1 MLLTKSSTFIIGPVA
16 TLLGYIMNAIFMVL
30 EKIGIPSIGLAI
42 IIFTIVIYLCLLPL
56 TIKQQKFSKL
66 SAKMNPELQAIQ
78 KKYKDRRDNDSMM
91 KMNEETQAVYRKYGV
106 SPSGSCVQLLIQFP
120 ILLALYQVIYNFPA
134 YVTSVKDTFM
144 SVVDKL
150 VHMDGAAEFL
160 QTFKNSTMYSAQFT
174 DGNFVEGSEFM
185 KNTFIDVLNKASTVE
200 WMSLKTEFPS
210 IADTIQSTYNTLSEY
225 NNFLGLN
232 IANSPSYILSDAF
245 KAGSYG
251 LVIGALLVPI
261 LAALTQYLNV
271 KLMPQ
276 QENKSTGSESA
287 DAMMQS
293 MKTMN
298 MMMPIMSAFFCFTLP
313 TGMGIYWIAGSVVR
327 SIQQVIV
334 NRHIDKID
342 FDEVIRKNQEKEE
355 ELRKRD
361 KNNVAASTV
370 NSAARMSTKNISSN
384 TGLSQKEKEAMIE
397 KAKASSAKKGSL
409 AAKAN
414 MVRDFNERNTK

>member
-1 MLLTKSSTFIIGPVA
+1 
-16 TLLGYIMNAIFMVL
+16 
-30 EKIGIPSIGLAI
+30 
-42 IIFTIVIYLCLLPL
+42 
-56 TIKQQKFSKL
+56 
-66 SAKMNPELQAIQ
+66 
-78 KKYKDRRDNDSMM
+78 
-91 KMNEETQAVYRKYGV
+91 
-106 SPSGSCVQLLIQFP
+106 
-120 ILLALYQVIYNFPA
+120 
-134 YVTSVKDTFM
+134 
-144 SVVDKL
+144 
-150 VHMDGAAEFL
+150 
-160 QTFKNSTMYSAQFT
+160 
-174 DGNFVEGSEFM
+174 M
-185 KNTFIDVLNKASTVE
+185 KNTFIDVLNKASTAE

-210 IADTIQSTYNTLSEY
+210 IADSVQSTYNALSEY

-232 IANSPSYILSDAF
+232 IANSPSYIVSDAF

-251 LVIGALLVPI
+251 LVIGALMIPI

-276 QENKSTGSESA
+276 QENKGGSGSETA

-298 MMMPIMSAFFCFTLP
+298 MTMPIISAIFCFTLP

-342 FDEVIRKNQEKEE
+342 FDEVVRKNMEKAEE
-355 ELRKRD
+355 DRKKN

-370 NSAARMSTKNISSN
+370 NSAAHTSTKNISSRSN
-384 TGLSQKEKEAMIE
+384 MSQMEKEELIE
-397 KAKASSAKKGSL
+397 KARNASAKKGSL

-414 MVRDFNERNTK
+414 MVRDYNERNTK